1 MKYISIASGSKGNCH
16 LVQKKDSCILID
28 AGLSGKATI
37 DAINMHDID
46 TSKLKAIFITHEH
59 SDHIKGAGI
68 ISRKFDIPIYATE
81 LTWDAMSN
89 KIGNIKDEHIK
100 IIENDDKV
108 CIGDLEISSIPIKH
122 DAADPVAYNVTDG
135 KRVLSILTDLGIVT
149 KKVFEFIKKSNAIV
163 LESNHDINMLEA
175 GPYSYELKRRI
186 KSNFGHLSNDS
197 AGDVGVHLVKNGV
210 TNIML
215 AHLSEQNNMP
225 ILAYQSVLSILSEQ
239 GIKVGADVELCVLQQ
254 NSVSKKI
261 AV

>member
-37 DAINMHDID
+37 DAINMHDIA

-89 KIGNIKDEHIK
+89 KIGNIKNEHIK
-100 IIENDDKV
+100 IIENADKV

-135 KRVLSILTDLGIVT
+135 KRLLSIITDLGVVT
-149 KKVFEFIKKSNAIV
+149 KKVFDFIKKSNAVV

-197 AGDVGVHLVKNGV
+197 AGDVGVDLVKNGV

-225 ILAYQSVLSILSEQ
+225 ILAYQSVLSILSEE

>member
-100 IIENDDKV
+100 IIENADKV

-135 KRVLSILTDLGIVT
+135 KRLLSIITDLGVVT
-149 KKVFEFIKKSNAIV
+149 KKVFDFIKKSNAVV

-175 GPYSYELKRRI
+175 GPYSYELKITI
-186 KSNFGHLSNDS
+186 K
-197 AGDVGVHLVKNGV
+197 
-210 TNIML
+210 
-215 AHLSEQNNMP
+215 
-225 ILAYQSVLSILSEQ
+225 
-239 GIKVGADVELCVLQQ
+239 
-254 NSVSKKI
+254 
-261 AV
+261 

>member
-100 IIENDDKV
+100 IIENADKV

-122 DAADPVAYNVTDG
+122 DAVDPVAYNVTDG
-135 KRVLSILTDLGIVT
+135 KRLLSIITDLGVVT
-149 KKVFEFIKKSNAIV
+149 KKVFDFIKKSNAVV

-186 KSNFGHLSNDS
+186 KTIFGLLSNDS
-197 AGDVGVHLVKNGV
+197 AGDVGVDLVKNGV

-225 ILAYQSVLSILSEQ
+225 ILAYQSVLSILSEE

-254 NSVSKKI
+254 NIVSKKI

>member
-1 MKYISIASGSKGNCH
+1 MKYISIASGSKGNCN
-16 LVQKKDSCILID
+16 LVEKKDSCILID

-100 IIENDDKV
+100 IIENADKV
-108 CIGDLEISSIPIKH
+108 CVGDLEISSIPIKH

-135 KRVLSILTDLGIVT
+135 RRLLSIITDLGVVT
-149 KKVFEFIKKSNAIV
+149 KKVFDFIKKSNAVV

-197 AGDVGVHLVKNGV
+197 AGDVGVDLVKNGV

-225 ILAYQSVLSILSEQ
+225 ILAYQSVLSILSEE

-254 NSVSKKI
+254 NIVSKKI